1 MSDNNKNGTSS
12 LGQGT
17 SDVATTTWYKKMY
30 NQIIDQFESDA
41 TQRKRVASNVST
53 YHMYVREDSTFRNK
67 MSCLQMLFNA
77 IVEVDAG
84 DVMNHASNSVW
95 SSFIGSMTM
104 GTINHGIY
112 DSVKVEVAKATGN
125 FELSYEMRCSNLI
138 NVMINDSL
146 LRTKVM
152 DELRVHLAALKAK
165 ELELSKN
172 STEKENTNPVDS
184 GDYDALVGKA
194 GMVDDYDAASLAK
207 IDSALTAAFVTD
219 SRKSSNPDKKVKF
232 SKAETS
238 VSTPNASKMKPTSNS
253 DVEDRLFEALF
264 Q

>member
-1 MSDNNKNGTSS
+1 MSDGNKTGASS

-17 SDVATTTWYKKMY
+17 SDVATTTWYKKLY

-53 YHMYVREDSTFRNK
+53 YHMYVREDQAFKSK

-84 DVMNHASNSVW
+84 DVMNHASNSIW

-125 FELSYEMRCSNLI
+125 FDLSYELRCSNLV

-146 LRTKVM
+146 IRTKIIE
-152 DELRVHLAALKAK
+152 ELRVHLAALKAK
-165 ELELSKN
+165 EIELSKKTNENEN
-172 STEKENTNPVDS
+172 SAPADS
-184 GDYDALVGKA
+184 DDYNALVGKT
-194 GMVDDYDAASLAK
+194 GMVDDYDAASLK
-207 IDSALTAAFVTD
+207 RIDSALTAAFVTD
-219 SRKSSNPDKKVKF
+219 SQKASNPDKKVKF
-232 SKAETS
+232 SKVETS
-238 VSTPNASKMKPTSNS
+238 VSTPSANKMKPQSNS
-253 DVEDRLFEALF
+253 DVEDLLFEALF